1 MKLLGALIAVSGWMI
16 GIPVRAEIT
25 AQDLQIAARA
35 LSFMEMPLAGRVRA
49 GIVYS
54 SGDPR
59 SVRQAD
65 ALQRMLGQGLQIGNV
80 ELRPVRIEI
89 GEVARAD
96 VDIFLL
102 TDYTGAAGAQMAA
115 VSAAKMAPCITT
127 DLAQV
132 RDGACVMGIRS
143 TPKVEIMVNRAAATN
158 TGIKFAGVFRMLI
171 TEL

>member
-1 MKLLGALIAVSGWMI
+1 
-16 GIPVRAEIT
+16 
-25 AQDLQIAARA
+25 
-35 LSFMEMPLAGRVRA
+35 
-49 GIVYS
+49 
-54 SGDPR
+54 
-59 SVRQAD
+59 
-65 ALQRMLGQGLQIGNV
+65 
-80 ELRPVRIEI
+80 
-89 GEVARAD
+89 
-96 VDIFLL
+96 
-102 TDYTGAAGAQMAA
+102 MAA